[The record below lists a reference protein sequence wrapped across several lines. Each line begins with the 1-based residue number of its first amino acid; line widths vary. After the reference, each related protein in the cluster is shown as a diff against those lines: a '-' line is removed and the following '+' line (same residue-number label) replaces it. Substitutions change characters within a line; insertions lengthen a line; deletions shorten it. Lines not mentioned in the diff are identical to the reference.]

1 MTGGYQ
7 PTCPQCGTVNDPL
20 MGETI
25 EPQEQ
30 PGETQPDE
38 GMVPEGDN
46 EETTPSQ
53 GTEDPVPPGV
63 EAPTG

>member
-1 MTGGYQ
+1 MNES
-7 PTCPQCGTVNDPL
+7 P
-20 MGETI
+20 

-38 GMVPEGDN
+38 GIVPEQED
-46 EETTPSQ
+46 EEGTPSEDI
-53 GTEDPVPPGV
+53 EDPGTGG

>member
-1 MTGGYQ
+1 MNES
-7 PTCPQCGTVNDPL
+7 P
-20 MGETI
+20 

-38 GMVPEGDN
+38 GVVPEQDDEG
-46 EETTPSQ
+46 TPSEDI
-53 GTEDPVPPGV
+53 EDPGTGG